1 MVTHLL
7 ITTSNLPVQRGLAN
21 PTTAIARLLI
31 FSRAEKCSQNAPQSI
46 RFPAQFTT
54 STDSEN
60 LCFFHSRFGAKTLK
74 CQVPCSWQPRNSC
87 NFPNKNCNRAVPYSG
102 RSRRKAK
109 SSLSSLSL
117 FYYPYTRMNFNI
129 DTASAISMIP
139 PRRRYRTY
147 SGPQNSID
155 TNSTPIHIFGTKK
168 LNINV
173 GVRYT
178 LAWIFKVAN
187 VSIPIIGT
195 NFLRHFGLGVDAV
208 NNAFILSHDSVCRRH
223 NTSHSAVNYVNRISC
238 ASASHAIKSP
248 LSSTSSTDVI
258 NKFPLEACAA
268 HNAVHNLDA
277 ANAIAHSIHELV
289 RNFAD
294 LPNIHDAAAS
304 SFQQRPK
311 DPLQGAISNHAGLH
325 APPSLMG
332 LMQMFLNITH
342 LQKIEAFLLTVSLLN
357 LR

>member
-1 MVTHLL
+1 M
-7 ITTSNLPVQRGLAN
+7 
-21 PTTAIARLLI
+21 
-31 FSRAEKCSQNAPQSI
+31 
-46 RFPAQFTT
+46 
-54 STDSEN
+54 
-60 LCFFHSRFGAKTLK
+60 
-74 CQVPCSWQPRNSC
+74 
-87 NFPNKNCNRAVPYSG
+87 VPYSG

-117 FYYPYTRMNFNI
+117 FYDPCTRMNFNI
-129 DTASAISMIP
+129 DTAFAISMIP
-139 PRRRYRTY
+139 ACRRYRTY
-147 SGPQNSID
+147 FGPQNSID
-155 TNSTPIHIFGTKK
+155 T
-168 LNINV
+168 NINV

-208 NNAFILSHDSVCRRH
+208 NNAFILSHDSVCRQH
-223 NTSHSAVNYVNRISC
+223 NTSHSAVNYVSRISC

-248 LSSTSSTDVI
+248 PLSTSSTDVI

-294 LPNIHDAAAS
+294 LPNIHDAATS
-304 SFQQRPK
+304 FFQQRPE
-311 DPLQGAISNHAGLH
+311 DPPARSDFKPRRSSRPSFSNGSNANVSKHNALAENRGLFAYCPPTKLEMNIGELLQLDYILMSKAIY
-325 APPSLMG
+325 
-332 LMQMFLNITH
+332 
-342 LQKIEAFLLTVSLLN
+342 K
-357 LR
+357 